1 MSRLIPVRTAQIP
14 LIQEFTFNFDDTME
28 NTSGVRYTFGS
39 AIVDGAT
46 ALLAAQLFD
55 VMTLPVNAVVV
66 GGEWATETAF
76 DAATYTII
84 VGDSVSANRYL
95 ASADLKAVGRTALL
109 MTGYVS
115 DGLPVRVSIAAADVC
130 TTGKATLRVMY
141 TIRDRASENA

>member
-1 MSRLIPVRTAQIP
+1 
-14 LIQEFTFNFDDTME
+14 
-28 NTSGVRYTFGS
+28 
-39 AIVDGAT
+39 
-46 ALLAAQLFD
+46 
-55 VMTLPVNAVVV
+55 
-66 GGEWATETAF
+66 
-76 DAATYTII
+76 
-84 VGDSVSANRYL
+84 VSANRYL